1 MLLQTALHLGFWLGL
16 LQLPDSP
23 LPVHFEMRKEGEKT
37 VMVIRNGEERIVCDD
52 IVSHAD
58 SLFITLPLYDSE
70 FRLRHQN
77 DSLHGV
83 WINRGRK
90 IPSSIPFVASHQ
102 KREPAQEQG
111 KSTLPD
117 LSGRWETWFEAG
129 SADSSLGIGLFKQN
143 GNKVTGTF
151 LTESGDH
158 RFLEGTLTSDSLK
171 LGVFDGSH
179 AWLYLAR
186 IEGESMTGIHYSGLH
201 YKAPFRSE
209 KNPDIRLRDAS
220 TLTTAEGVIR
230 FTLPDADSVIHTS
243 ADARFRNKVKV
254 IQIMGTWCPNCMDE
268 SLFLD
273 SVYRARQAEG
283 LEVVAL
289 AFERTDDFRQ
299 AGNYLK
305 KVRTRLGISYPLLYA
320 GVAQKGEVEKRF
332 PAVRGFFSYPTTL
345 FIDRNDRILKVH
357 TGFSGPATG
366 AEWEKY
372 RLDFNQLINSLLK

>member
-1 MLLQTALHLGFWLGL
+1 
-16 LQLPDSP
+16 
-23 LPVHFEMRKEGEKT
+23 
-37 VMVIRNGEERIVCDD
+37 MVIRNGEERIVCDD
-52 IVSHAD
+52 IVRNVD
-58 SLFITLPLYDSE
+58 SLYITLPLYDSE

-90 IPSSIPFVASHQ
+90 IPSSIPFQASPQ
-102 KREPAQEQG
+102 KRFPAPEQE
-111 KSTLPD
+111 KSLLPD

-129 SADSSLGIGLFKQN
+129 SADSSLGIGLFQQD

-158 RFLEGTLTSDSLK
+158 RFLAGTLSNDSLK

-186 IEGESMTGIHYSGLH
+186 IEGGNMTGIHYSGLH
-201 YKAPFRSE
+201 YKAAFRAV

-220 TLTTAEGVIR
+220 TLTTAEGSIR
-230 FTLPDADSVIHTS
+230 FKLPDADSVIYSS
-243 ADARFRNKVKV
+243 ADVRFRNKVRI

-305 KVRTRLGISYPLLYA
+305 KVRTRLGISYPMLYA

-345 FIDRNDRILKVH
+345 FIDRNDRVLKVH

-366 AEWEKY
+366 EEWETY
-372 RLDFNQLINSLLK
+372 RQNFSKIINNLLQ